1 MIQLKKGKYKI
12 YHILGKKIGCTTNI
26 KKRVQQEQG
35 YKPGEYDILYETD
48 DIVEASEAERNLQ
61 KELKYKTD
69 IKLYKDLF
77 RKKMNKHSSSQA
89 TTTFKISPNNIN
101 AEFLKDIT
109 LELSEGI
116 YELNNEDYIDW
127 ILNNVHASQFGP
139 GTCYIY
145 NKAFTK
151 AFKSNVHAIYETG
164 TSSFNKIRNWARDRN
179 LYQKGD
185 SKTQYVKLMEEAGE
199 LAQALLKQDKVEI
212 KDAIGDMVIVLANL
226 SELEG
231 FKIEDCIDESFNVI
245 SKRTGKMVNGTFV
258 KDE

>member
-1 MIQLKKGKYKI
+1 MIELKKGKYKI
-12 YHILGKKIGCTTNI
+12 YHIPGVKIGCTTNV
-26 KKRVQQEQG
+26 KKRVEEEQG

-89 TTTFKISPNNIN
+89 TTTFKISPSDIN

-116 YELNNEDYIDW
+116 YELNNEDYINW
-127 ILNNVHASQFGP
+127 ILTNVHASQFGP

-151 AFKSNVHAIYETG
+151 AFKSNS
-164 TSSFNKIRNWARDRN
+164 TSSFNKIRDWAKDRN

-199 LAQALLKQDKVEI
+199 LAQALLKQNKPEI

-231 FKIEDCIDESFNVI
+231 FKIEDCINESFNVI

>member
-1 MIQLKKGKYKI
+1 MIELKKGKYKI
-12 YHILGKKIGCTTNI
+12 YHIPGVKIGCTTNV
-26 KKRVQQEQG
+26 KKRVEEEQG

-151 AFKSNVHAIYETG
+151 AFKSNVHAIYETS
-164 TSSFNKIRNWARDRN
+164 TSSFNKIRNWARNRN

>member
-1 MIQLKKGKYKI
+1 MIELQKGKYKI
-12 YHILGKKIGCTTNI
+12 YHIPGVKIGCTTNV
-26 KKRVQQEQG
+26 KKRVEEEQG

-89 TTTFKISPNNIN
+89 TTTFKISPNDIN

-109 LELSEGI
+109 LELPEGVF
-116 YELNNEDYIDW
+116 ELNNEDYIDW

-151 AFKSNVHAIYETG
+151 AFKPNS
-164 TSSFNKIRNWARDRN
+164 TSAFNKIRDWAKDRN

-199 LAQALLKQDKVEI
+199 LAQALLKQNKPEI

-231 FKIEDCIDESFNVI
+231 FKIEDCINESFNVI

>member
-1 MIQLKKGKYKI
+1 MIELKKGKYKI
-12 YHILGKKIGCTTNI
+12 YHIPGVKIGCTTNV
-26 KKRVQQEQG
+26 KKRVEEEQG

-89 TTTFKISPNNIN
+89 TTTFKISPSDIN

-109 LELSEGI
+109 LELPEGI
-116 YELNNEDYIDW
+116 YELSNENYIDW

-151 AFKSNVHAIYETG
+151 AFKHNS
-164 TSSFNKIRNWARDRN
+164 TSAFNKIRDWAKDRN

-199 LAQALLKQDKVEI
+199 LAQALLKQNKPEI

>member
-1 MIQLKKGKYKI
+1 MALKLKSGKYKI
-12 YHILGKKIGCTTNI
+12 YHIPGIKIGCTTNI
-26 KKRVQQEQG
+26 KKRVEEEQG

-89 TTTFKISPNNIN
+89 TTTFKISPQDIN
-101 AEFLKDIT
+101 AEFLKGIE
-109 LELSEGI
+109 LELPEGNFK
-116 YELNNEDYIDW
+116 LTNEDYIEW
-127 ILNNVHASQFGP
+127 ILQNVQSSQFGP
-139 GTCYIY
+139 STCYIY

-151 AFKSNVHAIYETG
+151 EFAKTNI
-164 TSSFNKIRNWARDRN
+164 SSFNKIRDWAKERN

-199 LAQALLKQDKVEI
+199 LAQALLKQNKPEI

>member
-1 MIQLKKGKYKI
+1 MIELKKGKYKI
-12 YHILGKKIGCTTNI
+12 YHIPGVKIGCTTNV
-26 KKRVQQEQG
+26 KKRVEEEQG

-89 TTTFKISPNNIN
+89 TTTFKISPNDIN

-109 LELSEGI
+109 LELSEGVF
-116 YELNNEDYIDW
+116 ELNNEDYIDW

-151 AFKSNVHAIYETG
+151 AFKPNSTLA
-164 TSSFNKIRNWARDRN
+164 FNKIRDWAKDRN

-199 LAQALLKQDKVEI
+199 LAQALLKQNKPEI

-231 FKIEDCIDESFNVI
+231 FKIEDCINESFNVI

>member
-1 MIQLKKGKYKI
+1 MIELKKGKYKI
-12 YHILGKKIGCTTNI
+12 YHIPGVKIGCTTNV
-26 KKRVQQEQG
+26 KKRVEEEQG

>member
-1 MIQLKKGKYKI
+1 MIELKKGKYKI
-12 YHILGKKIGCTTNI
+12 YHIPGVKIGCTTNV
-26 KKRVQQEQG
+26 KKRVEEEQG
-35 YKPGEYDILYETD
+35 YKPSEYDILYETD

-89 TTTFKISPNNIN
+89 TTTFKISPNDIN

-109 LELSEGI
+109 LELPEGVF
-116 YELNNEDYIDW
+116 ELNNEDYIDW

-151 AFKSNVHAIYETG
+151 AFKPNS
-164 TSSFNKIRNWARDRN
+164 TSAFNKIRDWAKDRN

-199 LAQALLKQDKVEI
+199 LAQALLKQNKPEI

-231 FKIEDCIDESFNVI
+231 FKIEDCINESFNVI

>member
-1 MIQLKKGKYKI
+1 MIELKKGKYKI
-12 YHILGKKIGCTTNI
+12 YHIPGVKIGCTTNV
-26 KKRVQQEQG
+26 KKRVEEEQG

-89 TTTFKISPNNIN
+89 TTTFKISPSDIN

-109 LELSEGI
+109 LELPEGV
-116 YELNNEDYIDW
+116 YELSNENYIDW

-151 AFKSNVHAIYETG
+151 AFKHNS
-164 TSSFNKIRNWARDRN
+164 TSAFNKIRDWAKDRN

-199 LAQALLKQDKVEI
+199 LAQALLKQNKPEI

-231 FKIEDCIDESFNVI
+231 FRIEDCIDESFNVI

>member
-1 MIQLKKGKYKI
+1 MIELKKGKYKI
-12 YHILGKKIGCTTNI
+12 YHIPGVKIGCTTNV
-26 KKRVQQEQG
+26 KKRVEEEQG
-35 YKPGEYDILYETD
+35 YNPGEYDILYETD

>member
-1 MIQLKKGKYKI
+1 MIELKKGKYKI
-12 YHILGKKIGCTTNI
+12 YHIPGVKIGCTTNV
-26 KKRVQQEQG
+26 KKRVEEEQG
-35 YKPGEYDILYETD
+35 YKPSEYDILYETD

-151 AFKSNVHAIYETG
+151 AFKSNG
-164 TSSFNKIRNWARDRN
+164 TSAFNKIRDWAKDRN

-199 LAQALLKQDKVEI
+199 LAQALLKQNKPEI

>member
-1 MIQLKKGKYKI
+1 MIELQKGKYKI
-12 YHILGKKIGCTTNI
+12 YHIPGVKIGCTTNV
-26 KKRVQQEQG
+26 KKRVEEEQG

-89 TTTFKISPNNIN
+89 TTTFKISPNDIN

-151 AFKSNVHAIYETG
+151 AFKSNG
-164 TSSFNKIRNWARDRN
+164 TSAFNKIRDWAKDRN

-185 SKTQYVKLMEEAGE
+185 SKTQYIKLMEEAGE
-199 LAQALLKQDKVEI
+199 LAQALLKQNKPEI

>member
-1 MIQLKKGKYKI
+1 MIELKKGKYKI
-12 YHILGKKIGCTTNI
+12 YHIPGVKIGCTTNV
-26 KKRVQQEQG
+26 KKRVEEEQG

-151 AFKSNVHAIYETG
+151 AFKSNVHAIYETS

>member
-1 MIQLKKGKYKI
+1 MIELKKGKYKI
-12 YHILGKKIGCTTNI
+12 YHIPGVKIGCTTNV
-26 KKRVQQEQG
+26 KKRVEEEQG

-89 TTTFKISPNNIN
+89 TTTFKISPNDIN

>member
-1 MIQLKKGKYKI
+1 MIELKKGKYKI
-12 YHILGKKIGCTTNI
+12 YHIPGVKIGCTTNV
-26 KKRVQQEQG
+26 KKRVEEEQG

-164 TSSFNKIRNWARDRN
+164 TSAFNKIRDWAKDRN

-231 FKIEDCIDESFNVI
+231 FKIDDCIDESFNVI

>member
-1 MIQLKKGKYKI
+1 MIELKKGKYKI
-12 YHILGKKIGCTTNI
+12 YHIPGVKIGCTTNV
-26 KKRVQQEQG
+26 KKRVEEEQG

-89 TTTFKISPNNIN
+89 TTTFKISPSDIN

-109 LELSEGI
+109 LELPEGI
-116 YELNNEDYIDW
+116 YELSNENYIDW
-127 ILNNVHASQFGP
+127 ILSNVHASQFGP

-151 AFKSNVHAIYETG
+151 AFKHNS
-164 TSSFNKIRNWARDRN
+164 TSAFNKIRDWAKDRN

-199 LAQALLKQDKVEI
+199 LAQALLKQNKPEI

>member
-1 MIQLKKGKYKI
+1 METIIKSGKYKI
-12 YHILGKKIGCTTNI
+12 YHIPGVKIGCTTNV
-26 KKRVQQEQG
+26 KKRVEEEQG

-61 KELKYKTD
+61 KELKYKPD

-89 TTTFKISPNNIN
+89 TTTFKISPNDIN

-109 LELSEGI
+109 LELSEGVF
-116 YELNNEDYIDW
+116 ELNNEDYIDW
-127 ILNNVHASQFGP
+127 ILTNVHASQFGP

-151 AFKSNVHAIYETG
+151 AFKPNG
-164 TSSFNKIRNWARDRN
+164 TSAFNKIRDWAKDRN

-199 LAQALLKQDKVEI
+199 LAQALLKQDKAEI

-231 FKIEDCIDESFNVI
+231 FKIEDCINDSFNVI

>member
-1 MIQLKKGKYKI
+1 MIELKKGKYKI
-12 YHILGKKIGCTTNI
+12 YHIPGVKIGCTTNV
-26 KKRVQQEQG
+26 KKRVEEEQG

-89 TTTFKISPNNIN
+89 TTTFKISPNDIN

-127 ILNNVHASQFGP
+127 ILTNVHASQFGP

-151 AFKSNVHAIYETG
+151 AFKPNG
-164 TSSFNKIRNWARDRN
+164 TSAFNKIRDWAKDRN

-199 LAQALLKQDKVEI
+199 LAQALLKQNKPEI

-231 FKIEDCIDESFNVI
+231 FKIEDCINESFNVI

>member
-1 MIQLKKGKYKI
+1 METIIKSGKYKI
-12 YHILGKKIGCTTNI
+12 YHIPGVKIGCTTNV
-26 KKRVQQEQG
+26 KKRVEEEQG
-35 YKPGEYDILYETD
+35 YKPSEYDILYETD

-89 TTTFKISPNNIN
+89 TTTFKISPNDIN
-101 AEFLKDIT
+101 AEYLRGIT
-109 LELSEGI
+109 LELPEGTF
-116 YELNNEDYIDW
+116 ELNNEDYIDW
-127 ILNNVHASQFGP
+127 ILTNVHASQFGP

-151 AFKSNVHAIYETG
+151 AFKPNG
-164 TSSFNKIRNWARDRN
+164 TSAFNKIRDWAKDRD

-199 LAQALLKQDKVEI
+199 LAQALLKQDKAEI

-231 FKIEDCIDESFNVI
+231 FKIEDCINDSFNVI

>member
-1 MIQLKKGKYKI
+1 MIELQKGKYKI
-12 YHILGKKIGCTTNI
+12 YHIPGVKIGCTTNV
-26 KKRVQQEQG
+26 KKRVEEEQG

-89 TTTFKISPNNIN
+89 TTTFKISPNDIN

-109 LELSEGI
+109 LELPEGVF
-116 YELNNEDYIDW
+116 ELSNEDYIDW
-127 ILNNVHASQFGP
+127 ILTNVHASQFGP

-151 AFKSNVHAIYETG
+151 AFKPNG
-164 TSSFNKIRNWARDRN
+164 TSTFNKIRDWAKDRN

-199 LAQALLKQDKVEI
+199 LAQALLKQNKPEI

-231 FKIEDCIDESFNVI
+231 FKIEDCINESFNVI

>member
-1 MIQLKKGKYKI
+1 M
-12 YHILGKKIGCTTNI
+12 
-26 KKRVQQEQG
+26 
-35 YKPGEYDILYETD
+35 
-48 DIVEASEAERNLQ
+48 
-61 KELKYKTD
+61 
-69 IKLYKDLF
+69 
-77 RKKMNKHSSSQA
+77 
-89 TTTFKISPNNIN
+89 
-101 AEFLKDIT
+101 
-109 LELSEGI
+109 
-116 YELNNEDYIDW
+116 
-127 ILNNVHASQFGP
+127 
-139 GTCYIY
+139 
-145 NKAFTK
+145 
-151 AFKSNVHAIYETG
+151 HAIYETS

>member
-1 MIQLKKGKYKI
+1 MIELKKGKYKI
-12 YHILGKKIGCTTNI
+12 YHIPGVKIGCTTNV
-26 KKRVQQEQG
+26 KKRVEEEQG

-89 TTTFKISPNNIN
+89 TTTFKISPNDIN

-109 LELSEGI
+109 LELSEGVF
-116 YELNNEDYIDW
+116 ELNNEDYIDW
-127 ILNNVHASQFGP
+127 ILTNVHASQFGP

-151 AFKSNVHAIYETG
+151 AFKPNS
-164 TSSFNKIRNWARDRN
+164 TSAFNKIRDWAKDRN

-199 LAQALLKQDKVEI
+199 LGRAVLKNNEEEFV
-212 KDAIGDMVIVLANL
+212 DAIGDMVVVLTNMAHL
-226 SELEG
+226 GGVS
-231 FKIEDCIDESFNVI
+231 IEHCIDSAYKVI
-245 SKRTGKMVNGTFV
+245 SKRTGKMINGTFV
-258 KDE
+258 KDED

>member
-1 MIQLKKGKYKI
+1 MIELKKGKYKI
-12 YHILGKKIGCTTNI
+12 YHIPGIKIGCTTNI
-26 KKRVQQEQG
+26 KKRVEEEQG

-89 TTTFKISPNNIN
+89 TTTFKISPSDIN
-101 AEFLKDIT
+101 AEFLKNIT
-109 LELSEGI
+109 LELSEGVF
-116 YELNNEDYIDW
+116 ELNNQDYIDW
-127 ILNNVHASQFGP
+127 ILANVHASQFGP

-151 AFKSNVHAIYETG
+151 AFKSNG
-164 TSSFNKIRNWARDRN
+164 TSTFNKIRNWAKDRN

-199 LAQALLKQDKVEI
+199 LAQALLKQNKPEI

>member
-1 MIQLKKGKYKI
+1 M
-12 YHILGKKIGCTTNI
+12 
-26 KKRVQQEQG
+26 
-35 YKPGEYDILYETD
+35 
-48 DIVEASEAERNLQ
+48 Q
-61 KELKYKTD
+61 KELKYKPD

-89 TTTFKISPNNIN
+89 TTTFKISPNDIN
-101 AEFLKDIT
+101 AEYLRGIT
-109 LELSEGI
+109 LELPEGTF
-116 YELNNEDYIDW
+116 ELNNEDYIDW
-127 ILNNVHASQFGP
+127 ILTNVHASQFGP

-151 AFKSNVHAIYETG
+151 AFKPNG
-164 TSSFNKIRNWARDRN
+164 TSAFNKIRDWAKDRN

-199 LAQALLKQDKVEI
+199 LAQALLKQDKAEI

-231 FKIEDCIDESFNVI
+231 FKIEDCINDSFNVI

>member
-1 MIQLKKGKYKI
+1 MIELKKGKYKI
-12 YHILGKKIGCTTNI
+12 YHIPGVKIGCTTNV
-26 KKRVQQEQG
+26 KKRVEEEQG

-89 TTTFKISPNNIN
+89 TTTFKISPNDIN

-109 LELSEGI
+109 LELPEGVF
-116 YELNNEDYIDW
+116 ELNNEDYIDW

-151 AFKSNVHAIYETG
+151 AFKPNS
-164 TSSFNKIRNWARDRN
+164 TSAFNKIRDWAKDRN

-199 LAQALLKQDKVEI
+199 LAQALLKQNKPEI

-231 FKIEDCIDESFNVI
+231 FKIEDCINESFNVI

>member
-1 MIQLKKGKYKI
+1 MIELKKGKYKI
-12 YHILGKKIGCTTNI
+12 YHIPGVKIGCTTNI
-26 KKRVQQEQG
+26 KKRVEEEQG

-77 RKKMNKHSSSQA
+77 QKKMNKHSSSQA
-89 TTTFKISPNNIN
+89 TTTFKISPSDIN

-109 LELSEGI
+109 LELPEGI
-116 YELNNEDYIDW
+116 YELNNEDYISW
-127 ILNNVHASQFGP
+127 ILTNVHASQFGP

-151 AFKSNVHAIYETG
+151 AFKPNS
-164 TSSFNKIRNWARDRN
+164 TSAFNKIRDWAKDRN

-199 LAQALLKQDKVEI
+199 LAQALLKQNKSEI

>member
-1 MIQLKKGKYKI
+1 MIELKKGKYKI
-12 YHILGKKIGCTTNI
+12 YHIPGVKIGCTTNV
-26 KKRVQQEQG
+26 KKRVEEEQG

-89 TTTFKISPNNIN
+89 TTTFKISPNDIN

-109 LELSEGI
+109 LELSEGVF
-116 YELNNEDYIDW
+116 ELNNEDYIDW
-127 ILNNVHASQFGP
+127 ILTNVHASQFGP

-151 AFKSNVHAIYETG
+151 AFKPNG
-164 TSSFNKIRNWARDRN
+164 TSAFNKIRNWAKDRN

-199 LAQALLKQDKVEI
+199 LAQALLKQNKPEI

-231 FKIEDCIDESFNVI
+231 FKIEDCINESFNVI

>member
-1 MIQLKKGKYKI
+1 MIELQKGKYKI
-12 YHILGKKIGCTTNI
+12 YHIPGVKIGCTTNV
-26 KKRVQQEQG
+26 KKRVEEEQG

-89 TTTFKISPNNIN
+89 TTTFKISPNDIN

-145 NKAFTK
+145 NKAFTE
-151 AFKSNVHAIYETG
+151 AFKSNG
-164 TSSFNKIRNWARDRN
+164 TSAFNKIRDWAKDRN

-185 SKTQYVKLMEEAGE
+185 SKTQYIKLMEEAGE
-199 LAQALLKQDKVEI
+199 LAQALLKQNKPEI

>member
-1 MIQLKKGKYKI
+1 MIELKKGKYKI
-12 YHILGKKIGCTTNI
+12 YHIPGVKIGCTTNV
-26 KKRVQQEQG
+26 KKRVEEEQG

-89 TTTFKISPNNIN
+89 TTTFKISPDDIN

-109 LELSEGI
+109 LELPEGVF
-116 YELNNEDYIDW
+116 ELSNEDYIDW
-127 ILNNVHASQFGP
+127 ILTNVHASQFGP

-151 AFKSNVHAIYETG
+151 AFKPNG
-164 TSSFNKIRNWARDRN
+164 TSAFNKIRDWAKDRN

-199 LAQALLKQDKVEI
+199 LAQALLKQNKPEI

-231 FKIEDCIDESFNVI
+231 FKIEDCINESFNVI

>member
-1 MIQLKKGKYKI
+1 MIELKNGKYKI
-12 YHILGKKIGCTTNI
+12 YHIPGVKIGCTTNI
-26 KKRVQQEQG
+26 KKRVEKEQG

-48 DIVEASEAERNLQ
+48 DIVEASEAERTLQ
-61 KELKYKTD
+61 EELKYKKD

-77 RKKMNKHSSSQA
+77 TKKMNKHSSSQA
-89 TTTFKISPNNIN
+89 TTTFKISPSDIN
-101 AEFLKDIT
+101 AEFLRNIVLKFAEDT
-109 LELSEGI
+109 F
-116 YELNNEDYIDW
+116 ELNKQEYIDW
-127 ILNNVHASQFGP
+127 ILANVHASQFGP

-145 NKAFTK
+145 NKAFIE
-151 AFKSNVHAIYETG
+151 AFSNND
-164 TSSFNKIRNWARDRN
+164 SSFNKIRSWAKQRN

-199 LAQALLKQDKVEI
+199 LAQALLKQDKDEI
-212 KDAIGDMVIVLANL
+212 QDAIGDMVIVLANL

-231 FKIEDCIDESFNVI
+231 FKIEDCIDSSFNVI

>member
-1 MIQLKKGKYKI
+1 MIELKKGKYKI
-12 YHILGKKIGCTTNI
+12 YHIPGIKIGCTTNI
-26 KKRVQQEQG
+26 KKRVEEEQG

-89 TTTFKISPNNIN
+89 TTTFKISPSDIN
-101 AEFLKDIT
+101 AEFLKNIT
-109 LELSEGI
+109 LELSEGVF
-116 YELNNEDYIDW
+116 ELNNQDYIDW
-127 ILNNVHASQFGP
+127 ILANVHASQFGP

-151 AFKSNVHAIYETG
+151 AFKSNG
-164 TSSFNKIRNWARDRN
+164 TSAFNKIRNWAKDRN

-199 LAQALLKQDKVEI
+199 LAQALLKQNKPEI

>member
-1 MIQLKKGKYKI
+1 MIELKKGKYKI
-12 YHILGKKIGCTTNI
+12 YHIPGVKIGCTTNV
-26 KKRVQQEQG
+26 KKRVEEEQG

-89 TTTFKISPNNIN
+89 TTTFKISPSDIN

-109 LELSEGI
+109 LELPEGI
-116 YELNNEDYIDW
+116 YELSNENYIDW

-151 AFKSNVHAIYETG
+151 AFKHNS
-164 TSSFNKIRNWARDRN
+164 TSAFNKIRDWAKDRN

-199 LAQALLKQDKVEI
+199 LAQALLKQDKAEI

>member
-1 MIQLKKGKYKI
+1 MIELKKGKYKI
-12 YHILGKKIGCTTNI
+12 YHIPGVKIGCTTNV
-26 KKRVQQEQG
+26 KKRVEEEQG

-89 TTTFKISPNNIN
+89 TTTFKISPNDIN
-101 AEFLKDIT
+101 AEFLKDII
-109 LELSEGI
+109 LELPEGVF
-116 YELNNEDYIDW
+116 ELNNEDYIDW
-127 ILNNVHASQFGP
+127 ILTNVHASQFGP

-151 AFKSNVHAIYETG
+151 AFKPNS
-164 TSSFNKIRNWARDRN
+164 TSAFNKIRNWAKDRN

-185 SKTQYVKLMEEAGE
+185 SKTQYVKLIEEAGE
-199 LAQALLKQDKVEI
+199 LAQALLKQNKPEI

-231 FKIEDCIDESFNVI
+231 FKIEDCINESFNVI